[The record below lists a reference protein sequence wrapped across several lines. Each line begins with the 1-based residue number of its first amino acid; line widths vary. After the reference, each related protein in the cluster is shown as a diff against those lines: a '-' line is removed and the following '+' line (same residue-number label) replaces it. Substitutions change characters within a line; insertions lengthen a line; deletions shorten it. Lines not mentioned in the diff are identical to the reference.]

1 MDPLEPAG
9 TVARPLA
16 GIRVLALEQL
26 GAGPW
31 ATSHLAEL
39 GADIVKVESPSG
51 GGDSGRYVP
60 PFQDGEHS
68 LFFETLNAG
77 KRSISLDLRH
87 PRGREVLEAL
97 VARSDAVFS
106 NLRGDQPARLGLRY
120 ADLEAVNPRV
130 VCVSLTGYGTTGP
143 RAAEGAYDYV
153 VQGYAGWMTMTGEP
167 GAPPTRTGLSLVD
180 LSAGFAAATA
190 LLSGLLAAG
199 RTGRGGD
206 YDVALL
212 DTALALEIYAATW
225 HLSRGWLPER
235 TRNSAH
241 PSMVPFQNFPTAD
254 GWIVVC
260 VAKESLF
267 GRLCDALGVP
277 VLVADE
283 RFATF
288 AARRRHRDEV
298 LDILERRFAADTTEH
313 WLGELRAGGIPCG
326 PVNDLAAAFE
336 DPQVKARSVVV
347 ETEHPVLG
355 TVRRVR
361 TPVREVGAEP
371 LAARGPFRG
380 EHTRAVLG
388 EAGFDEAA
396 VDALAAT
403 GAFGDVPA

>member
-1 MDPLEPAG
+1 MGGPLS
-9 TVARPLA
+9 
-16 GIRVLALEQL
+16 GIRVLALEQY

-39 GADIVKVESPSG
+39 GADVVKIESPRG

-60 PFQDGEHS
+60 PFQEDEHS

-77 KRSISLDLRH
+77 KRSVSLDLRH
-87 PRGREVLEAL
+87 ARGREVLEAL
-97 VARSDAVFS
+97 VARSDALFS
-106 NLRGDQPARLGLRY
+106 NLRGDQPARLRLRF
-120 ADLEAVNPRV
+120 ADLEAVNPRL

-153 VQGYAGWMTMTGEP
+153 IQGYAGWMGMTGEP

-180 LSAGFAAATA
+180 LSAGFAATTA
-190 LLSGLLAAG
+190 LLSGLLAAE

-206 YDVALL
+206 YDVSLL

-225 HLSRGWLPER
+225 HLSRGWHPER

-267 GRLCDALGVP
+267 RRLCDALDLPELP
-277 VLVADE
+277 VDE

-288 AARRRHRDEV
+288 AARREHRDEV
-298 LDILERRFAADTTEH
+298 LSILEARFLMQATEH
-313 WLGELRAGGIPCG
+313 WLEALRTVGVPCG

-336 DPQVKARSVVV
+336 DAQVRAREVVI
-347 ETEHPVLG
+347 ESEHPVLG

-361 TPVREVGAEP
+361 TPVRHVGTAP
-371 LAARGPFRG
+371 LTTRGPFRG
-380 EHTRAVLG
+380 EHTRDLLG
-388 EAGFDEAA
+388 EAGWDDAA
-396 VDALAAT
+396 IDALAAE
-403 GAFGDVPA
+403 GAFGDVPT